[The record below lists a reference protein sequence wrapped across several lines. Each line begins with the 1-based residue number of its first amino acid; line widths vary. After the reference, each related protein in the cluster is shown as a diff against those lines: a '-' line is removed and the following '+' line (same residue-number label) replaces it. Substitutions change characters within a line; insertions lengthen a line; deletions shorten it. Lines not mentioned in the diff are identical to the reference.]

1 MVFRPFLFTPP
12 LTGPAV
18 EGSSASQAP
27 EWRAAVFQLCPPPE
41 AFRYNHGDLAEAG
54 GEISCLFPAICR
66 VFLENWQWSQHL
78 CLVSKRITNQPFLVG
93 EEGGIED
100 WMPRYS
106 CCSAWMTLRPSGTLG
121 SNAFESFISV
131 MVNFMYQ
138 LKWAQGAQIF
148 GSSLF

>member
-12 LTGPAV
+12 LTGPTV

-54 GEISCLFPAICR
+54 GEISWLFPAVCL

-78 CLVSKRITNQPFLVG
+78 CLVGKRITNQMFLVG

-100 WMPRYS
+100 WMPSYS
-106 CCSAWMTLRPSGTLG
+106 CCSAWMIPGL
-121 SNAFESFISV
+121 
-131 MVNFMYQ
+131 
-138 LKWAQGAQIF
+138 
-148 GSSLF
+148 